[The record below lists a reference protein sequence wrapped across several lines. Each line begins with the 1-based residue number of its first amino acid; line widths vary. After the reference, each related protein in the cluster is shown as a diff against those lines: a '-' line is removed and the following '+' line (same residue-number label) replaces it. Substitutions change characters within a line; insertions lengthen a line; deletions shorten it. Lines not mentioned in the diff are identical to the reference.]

1 MANSLLT
8 INMITREAVRLWKNS
23 NAFIQHVDMQYDD
36 NFAKTGAKIGSSL
49 RIRLPNDFTV
59 RTGPAA
65 QVQDTAEQNTTLVLA
80 TQKGVDVSFNSVDRT
95 MSLDDFSRR
104 VLAPMVN
111 NLAGAVAADVMSG
124 VDSGGTNGAGIVN
137 YVENGV
143 QSADG
148 AYAALTSSPVAQTWL
163 TAGAFLKQNSAPM
176 DAWKAILDPVT
187 EARTVSSLAGL
198 FNPTPKI
205 SEQYKTGKMATDTL
219 GFDWY
224 MDQTVLQHTGGTYNG
239 ALTVSG
245 ANQTGLA
252 ITTNANGTG
261 TLVVGDIVTFGT
273 GALSTDVHLV
283 NRITKQSTG
292 QLRQFVVT
300 AANLTSS
307 ATTLNIYPAIIPFG
321 AGGVQQ
327 QYQTVDNS
335 PINGA
340 QINIVNPAGVT
351 YRKNFV
357 FAPEAVTM
365 ATADLIMPTK
375 GVEESAREQFD
386 GVAMRMLTAYVPG
399 TDQLITRLD
408 VLYGYLWV
416 RPEWSCTVA
425 DIV

>member
-1 MANSLLT
+1 
-8 INMITREAVRLWKNS
+8 MITREAVRLWKNS

-59 RTGPAA
+59 RSGPAA
-65 QVQDTAEQNTTLVLA
+65 QVQDTAEQSTTLVLA

-124 VDSGGTNGAGIVN
+124 VDSGGTNGAGICN
-137 YVENGV
+137 YVQNGS
-143 QSADG
+143 QAADG
-148 AYAALTSSPVAQTWL
+148 AWTTLTSSPVAQTWL
-163 TAGAFLKQNSAPM
+163 TAGAFLHQNSAPT

-187 EARTVSSLAGL
+187 QSRTVASLAGL
-198 FNPTPKI
+198 FNPAPKI
-205 SEQYKTGKMATDTL
+205 SEQYKSGKMASDTL

-224 MDQTVLQHTGGTYNG
+224 MDQTVLQHVAGTYNG
-239 ALTVSG
+239 ATTVNG
-245 ANQTGLA
+245 ANQTGLN
-252 ITTNANGTG
+252 ITVNTNGSG

-273 GALSTDVHLV
+273 GALTTDVHAV
-283 NRITKQSTG
+283 NKVFKTSIG
-292 QLRQFVVT
+292 QLKQFVVT
-300 AANLTSS
+300 AAFT
-307 ATTLNIYPAIIPFG
+307 AGTTTTLSIYPALIPFG
-321 AGGVQQ
+321 AGSTQQ

-335 PINGA
+335 PINAA
-340 QINIVNPAGVT
+340 QINIVNPASTT

-386 GVAMRMLTAYVPG
+386 GIAMRMLTAYVPG

-416 RPEWSCTVA
+416 RPEWACTVA